1 MDKDLNKHLRV
12 IGPWLRKCKN
22 SIGDSLN
29 IMKCRVLGF
38 RVLMTLPKSI
48 RWYSSWINKEK
59 KDIGRV
65 LDIDMYVHIL
75 AKWLQ
80 RMYFNKPFDMI
91 FVSLWNL
98 RIITIMY
105 VQFWKMIHVFFGY
118 GNALF
123 EIIRGAQHFVK
134 VIAYFGQDLYLIKH

>member
-38 RVLMTLPKSI
+38 RVLMTLPKGI

-59 KDIGRV
+59 KDIDMV
-65 LDIDMYVHIL
+65 WDIDIYVRR
-75 AKWLQ
+75 LQ
-80 RMYFNKPFDMI
+80 IMYFNKPFDMI

-98 RIITIMY
+98 RIIMIMY

>member
-59 KDIGRV
+59 KDIGMDM
-65 LDIDMYVHIL
+65 DIDIYV
-75 AKWLQ
+75 LQ
-80 RMYFNKPFDMI
+80 RMYFNKLFDII

-134 VIAYFGQDLYLIKH
+134 VIAYFGQDSYLIKH

>member
-59 KDIGRV
+59 KDIGMV
-65 LDIDMYVHIL
+65 LDTYIFMYIFL
-75 AKWLQ
+75 
-80 RMYFNKPFDMI
+80 RNNKPFDMI
-91 FVSLWNL
+91 FFLLWNL
-98 RIITIMY
+98 RIIMIMY

>member
-12 IGPWLRKCKN
+12 IGLWLRKCKN

-29 IMKCRVLGF
+29 IMKCRVSGF

-48 RWYSSWINKEK
+48 RWYLSWINKEK
-59 KDIGRV
+59 KDIGMV
-65 LDIDMYVHIL
+65 LDTYIFMYIFL
-75 AKWLQ
+75 
-80 RMYFNKPFDMI
+80 RNNKPFDMI
-91 FVSLWNL
+91 FFLLWNL
-98 RIITIMY
+98 RIIMIMY
-105 VQFWKMIHVFFGY
+105 VRFWKMIHVFFGY

>member
-1 MDKDLNKHLRV
+1 
-12 IGPWLRKCKN
+12 
-22 SIGDSLN
+22 
-29 IMKCRVLGF
+29 
-38 RVLMTLPKSI
+38 MTLPKGI

-59 KDIGRV
+59 KDIGMDM
-65 LDIDMYVHIL
+65 DIDIYVHIL
-75 AKWLQ
+75 AK
-80 RMYFNKPFDMI
+80 YFNKPFDMI
-91 FVSLWNL
+91 FFLLWNL
-98 RIITIMY
+98 RIIMIMY